1 MSVSAK
7 PVSDLDRGGV
17 RFLKKIVGFLAL
29 MSEGKPGLNAER

>member
-17 RFLKKIVGFLAL
+17 RFLFVGFLAL
-29 MSEGKPGLNAER
+29 MSEGKPRLNAER